1 MFKKMLSII
10 TAAVLTASVFAPAA
24 SALEVP
30 QIEAEAFVLAD
41 MDSGNILCE
50 KNMTVRRSP
59 ASLTKIMTGLLA
71 VEAVERG
78 EINLEDRITAP
89 ADCWTGMDWDS
100 SNAEINPGEVMS
112 FQDYLYC
119 ALVKSANEACNV
131 IAVAVSGSIGAFVA
145 EMNRRATELG
155 AEDTF
160 FSDTNGLTSVNHYTT
175 AKDLF
180 LITREAM
187 RHELFAEAVNT
198 LSYEIEATNTHSKR
212 ILKKIRQTQ
221 RTVSCPKTSR
231 KYRITCRLRGAGRSI
246 TARTGR
252 RTASQKTSIHRT
264 VTE

>member
-1 MFKKMLSII
+1 MYKKLFTILI
-10 TAAVLTASVFAPAA
+10 AGVLLVSLLVPAA
-24 SALEVP
+24 SALEIP
-30 QIEAEAFVLAD
+30 EIAAEAYILAD

-78 EINLEDRITAP
+78 DIGLEDMITAP
-89 ADCWTGMDWDS
+89 ADCWTGMDSDS

-131 IAVAVSGSIGAFVA
+131 IAVAVSGSIQAFVS

-160 FSDTNGLTSVNHYTT
+160 FENSSPAFPALDK
-175 AKDLF
+175 A
-180 LITREAM
+180 
-187 RHELFAEAVNT
+187 
-198 LSYEIEATNTHSKR
+198 
-212 ILKKIRQTQ
+212 
-221 RTVSCPKTSR
+221 
-231 KYRITCRLRGAGRSI
+231 
-246 TARTGR
+246 
-252 RTASQKTSIHRT
+252 
-264 VTE
+264 